1 MSCIKIRL
9 NEEDDKRL
17 NELVRKTG
25 KTKAAIL
32 KAALY
37 GIGEHY
43 IDEMITRIGCY
54 ANNGDINAI
63 KEEVCQ
69 YVLWAPVIM

>member
-37 GIGEHY
+37 GIGEDY
-43 IDEMITRIGCY
+43 ADEMIMRIGCY
-54 ANNGDINAI
+54 ANIGDINAI
-63 KEEVCQ
+63 KEVVHQ
-69 YVLWAPVIM
+69 YVIYRTGK